1 MPELPEVE
9 TISRI
14 LARGDSQT
22 PSLPGQR
29 IVRASVFW
37 ERTIAEP
44 DLSTFQA
51 AIIDQ
56 TVQSISRRGKFL
68 ILELDRA
75 FLLIHLRMS
84 GDLVMRYAE
93 TPLPLTHP
101 LMPHDRVIFHLA
113 SHWHLAFNDTR
124 KFGRIWLT
132 PNADDVL
139 ANLGPEPFDPE
150 LTDFVF
156 LGMLKNHN
164 RQLKALLLDQSFIAG
179 LGNIYSD
186 EALFEAGLHPKRLSN
201 SLSFDEANRLLH
213 AIRKVLL
220 LGIEHNGASIDWVYK
235 GGGFQNYFQVYQQTG
250 HPCPRCGQAIQK
262 TTVGQRGTH
271 FCANCQIL

>member
-44 DLSTFQA
+44 DLSTFQS

-93 TPLPLTHP
+93 TPLPLTKP
-101 LMPHDRVIFHLA
+101 LMPHDRVTFHLA

-150 LTDFVF
+150 LIDFVF
-156 LGMLKNHN
+156 LEMLKNHN

-179 LGNIYSD
+179 LGNIYTD

-201 SLSFDEANRLLH
+201 SLNLDEANRLLH

>member
-93 TPLPLTHP
+93 TPLPLTQP
-101 LMPHDRVIFHLA
+101 LMPHDRVTFHLA

-179 LGNIYSD
+179 LGNIYTD

-220 LGIEHNGASIDWVYK
+220 LGIEHNGSSIDWVYK

-271 FCANCQIL
+271 FCASCQIL